1 MNDDNTKHLADNFP
15 FVTVFRK
22 RVPYY
27 EAMTIKQE
35 RYIKKICHYMDID
48 IPNIAT
54 KEDACEWLERYV
66 PIYQRQ
72 LIIDEAHMIAFHE
85 DAGDR
90 I

>member
-15 FVTVFRK
+15 FVTIIRK
-22 RVPYY
+22 RIPCY
-27 EAMTIKQE
+27 EAMTRKQE
-35 RYIKKICHYMDID
+35 RYIKKICRYLDID

-54 KEDACEWLERYV
+54 KEDACKWLERYV
-66 PIYQRQ
+66 PIYHRQ